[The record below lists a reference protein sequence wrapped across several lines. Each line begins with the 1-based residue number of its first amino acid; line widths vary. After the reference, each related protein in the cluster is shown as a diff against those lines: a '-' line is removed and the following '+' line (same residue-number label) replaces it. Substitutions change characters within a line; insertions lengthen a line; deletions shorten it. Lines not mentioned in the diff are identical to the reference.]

1 MDKLGCNLQLCRCK
15 IGKCTFPSQFA
26 NIFLTYQTFVTNL
39 HLLRVEL
46 RCKLPGKLHRVTGPL
61 AHDVVLNHTFELLIN
76 TTIQCF
82 FDIFEMSISINKWNY
97 KQM

>member
-1 MDKLGCNLQLCRCK
+1 M
-15 IGKCTFPSQFA
+15 
-26 NIFLTYQTFVTNL
+26 Y
-39 HLLRVEL
+39 LLSVEL

-76 TTIQCF
+76 TIQCF
-82 FDIFEMSISINKWNY
+82 FDIFEISISINKLNY

>member
-1 MDKLGCNLQLCRCK
+1 MLRIHVLRPWH
-15 IGKCTFPSQFA
+15 T
-26 NIFLTYQTFVTNL
+26 IFLALICNAI
-39 HLLRVEL
+39 LLLVDV
-46 RCKLPGKLHRVTGPL
+46 KLANTRLNRVTGPF

-76 TTIQCF
+76 TTML

>member
-1 MDKLGCNLQLCRCK
+1 MLS
-15 IGKCTFPSQFA
+15 IH
-26 NIFLTYQTFVTNL
+26 V
-39 HLLRVEL
+39 
-46 RCKLPGKLHRVTGPL
+46 L

-76 TTIQCF
+76 TTMF

>member
-1 MDKLGCNLQLCRCK
+1 MVDVKLEITRL
-15 IGKCTFPSQFA
+15 IPSQFA
-26 NIFLTYQTFVTNL
+26 NIFLTYQTFVPNL
-39 HLLRVEL
+39 HLLGVEL
-46 RCKLPGKLHRVTGPL
+46 RSKLPGKLHRVTGPF

-76 TTIQCF
+76 TTML